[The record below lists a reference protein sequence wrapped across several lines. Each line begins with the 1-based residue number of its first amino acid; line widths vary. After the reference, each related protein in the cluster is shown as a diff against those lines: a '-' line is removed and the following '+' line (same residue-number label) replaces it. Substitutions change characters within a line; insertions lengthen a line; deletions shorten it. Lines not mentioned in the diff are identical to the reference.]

1 MSIKSK
7 VIKTLVDKKNFTRQD
22 IYRAIYKAQGKEI
35 PNTFPQGFYGTN
47 INHWTSQKLIERVS
61 RGNYIIGKR
70 AKLYL
75 ENPKEYRKVMKKERE
90 EWRNYYHEQWEKR
103 RKEAEKNDSL
113 TYKHSKQFKHL
124 IGQTI
129 KQLDT

>member
-1 MSIKSK
+1 MNIKTK

-22 IYRAIYKAQGKEI
+22 IYKAIYKAQGKEI
-35 PNTFPQGFYGTN
+35 PSTFPQGFYGTN

-70 AKLYL
+70 AKLYI

-103 RKEAEKNDSL
+103 RKRGRK
-113 TYKHSKQFKHL
+113 K
-124 IGQTI
+124 
-129 KQLDT
+129 